1 MEDDRPQDWQ
11 LPPAPA
17 SGQIGYYWA
26 MPKFTVSTRFGTVDV
41 EADTQPSTAEVE
53 AYMSSQSN
61 QQQAKDTNTAV
72 VNANQP
78 SLTNMVIG
86 MGIEG
91 LFSVGGTILGGLAGG
106 AAGTAAAPGLGTLAG
121 ATKGAIAGGALGG
134 ATGSY
139 LRQLWERSTGSDK
152 PISGG
157 QIVGS
162 AVLGTI
168 PGAVGAKTVAKSA
181 GYVVPIVFRSAQ
193 GALTAASAETIEKA
207 IDENRLPTWDEIKL
221 PLAVGAVAGGTLG
234 AVEKRYITS
243 GNLIANPVAAQAAQA
258 STGLGVGA
266 YVYNSEREK
275 GNTNALPTAVAYGLA
290 TYGGTHIPSIIANS
304 GKQLVQGGKRVLG
317 GPESIVGDPV
327 VHRNYELQAAYK
339 GSRADSADFNKLIS
353 DLVAK
358 DPDPAKAAADVLSV
372 MDGRMSSNNLS
383 ADLKQAMDTLYGLR
397 AENAKNL
404 VALYPNMSKT
414 LAKRITDNGGDYT
427 RIGYMAFNEKAK
439 RGVDWD
445 TPVARADFMKEL
457 ADGFEAEAKKKKA
470 PISRAQ
476 AEAYADNY
484 MKEMV
489 KDVSLIYSGGDI
501 DKSMIGGLSS
511 PLKKKK
517 DLSSAARAWL
527 GKVED
532 PGLIAEI
539 SLNAQDRLIIQA
551 KYDRDLADFLL
562 TSGIGTKADTSQM
575 GDDFVL
581 MVKGDT
587 PVMHSPLAGI
597 KVPRAWAEAHEE
609 LQSPHLFGD
618 NSVMKAI
625 LSFSGFS
632 KAMKTVGNLP
642 EAFAPQM
649 FGNLAFAAS
658 AGAVNPISL
667 WTGLRKSAYSYGWR
681 GGNMTTDQ
689 KLKQMQEFKRL
700 RELNILRGGA
710 EVEELRGLTQSAT
723 QTTRYKRW
731 MDKASNAYGFPDT
744 AVRYAIYNNFLEEIK
759 QLGPEGAIFLSGK
772 EGVKLTGTG
781 LDQFERLAAALTS
794 NQYQTYDKIN
804 RRFKQLSAAGA
815 ANAFGAF
822 EYEVV
827 RNFKNMLVHNK
838 RLLELSLTATN
849 PDTRKAAAKQFAKR
863 AMSMSAVAGVTAGV
877 AVAGNRMFG
886 TSEQEEQAMRLI
898 SPSFDQYKTNIYKI
912 NEDGKS
918 FTYAPINYLMPY
930 ANMMGTMLEAY
941 KGGNPMPYLKTTFLG
956 DDIGPLFTSATEAV
970 TNTYYNTQVAIT
982 EPRDNVKL
990 AERLVTRAFLP
1001 QFVVGTLA
1009 RTEKAILGETN
1020 KLGTKY
1026 TLEDQLKRFGGY
1038 RANTMDILGS
1048 ASVRI
1053 RDIAQP
1059 MGQELTGYKR
1069 ILKGAYD
1076 ETTEQYRGLNEEQVY
1091 NERNTRYLEAQ
1102 RGLGDIYRS
1111 LKLLSERGGY
1121 GDNEIINSFRA
1132 AGVPNRIIAAA
1143 VFGYQVPMTRGIHE
1157 SHSDIIDGIMSD
1169 PAKRSRAREIINGM
1183 AGSDKVMR
1191 KSLMESYQNHLIEEK
1206 RGVSNVTRLFAGM
1219 SVGDGER
1226 ANNIL
1231 QAMSTYVNAGS
1242 PEVANAFK
1250 RQLTRAGVVTPD
1262 VEIQIRQK
1270 LAGRP

>member
-1 MEDDRPQDWQ
+1 
-11 LPPAPA
+11 
-17 SGQIGYYWA
+17 
-26 MPKFTVSTRFGTVDV
+26 MPKFTVSTRYGTVDV
-41 EADTQPSTAEVE
+41 EAETQPSTDEVE
-53 AYMSSQSN
+53 SYMAAQSG
-61 QQQAKDTNTAV
+61 QQKAQESNTAI
-72 VNANQP
+72 VNSKEP
-78 SLTNMVIG
+78 SLTDMVIG

-91 LFSVGGTILGGLAGG
+91 VASVGGSILGGLTG
-106 AAGTAAAPGLGTLAG
+106 AALGTGVAPGPGTVAG
-121 ATKGAIAGGALGG
+121 AVKGAMAGGALGG

-139 LRQLWERSTGSDK
+139 LRQLWEQAAGSDK

-162 AVLGTI
+162 AILGTI
-168 PGAVGAKTVAKSA
+168 PGAIGAKTVAKSA
-181 GYVVPIVFRSAQ
+181 GYSIPIVFRTAQ
-193 GALTAASAETIEKA
+193 GAVTAASAEVVEKA
-207 IDENRLPTWDEIKL
+207 IDENRLPTWDEIKV
-221 PLAVGAVAGGTLG
+221 PLAVGAVGGGALG
-234 AVEKRYITS
+234 GIEKRYITN
-243 GNLIANPVAAQAAQA
+243 GNLIANPIAAQTAQVG
-258 STGLGVGA
+258 TGFGVGA
-266 YVYNSEREK
+266 YVYNNEREK

-290 TYGGTHIPSIIANS
+290 TYGGTHIPSIIAQS
-304 GKQLVQGGKRVLG
+304 GKQAAQLGKRVVG

-327 VHRNYELQAAYK
+327 VHMNYEFQGALK
-339 GSRADSADFNKLIS
+339 GSRSDNADWNKLIS
-353 DLVAK
+353 DLANK
-358 DPDPAKAAADVLSV
+358 EPDPTQAAADILSV
-372 MDGRMSSNNLS
+372 MEGRMSPNNLS
-383 ADLKQAMDTLYGLR
+383 PELKLAMEQLHTLR
-397 AENAKNL
+397 AENAKNI
-404 VALYPNMSKT
+404 VTLYPNMADSLGK
-414 LAKRITDNGGDYT
+414 KITDNGGDYT

-445 TPVARADFMKEL
+445 TPQARAAFMTEL
-457 ADGFEAEAKKKKA
+457 ADGFEAEAVKKKS
-470 PISRAQ
+470 PITRQQ

-489 KDVSLIYSGGDI
+489 RDVSLITSGGDI

-511 PLKKKK
+511 PLKARK
-517 DLSSAARAWL
+517 DLSPRARDWL
-527 GKVED
+527 GKVDD
-532 PGLIAEI
+532 PGLVAEI
-539 SLNAQDRLIIQA
+539 TLNAQERLIIQA
-551 KYDRDLADFLL
+551 KHDKELADFLL
-562 TSGIGTKADTSQM
+562 NSGIGTKADTSQM
-575 GDDFVL
+575 GEDY
-581 MVKGDT
+581 VKLVSGDQ
-587 PVMHSPLAGI
+587 PVTHSALAGI
-597 KVPRAWAEAHEE
+597 KVPKVWADAHQE

-618 NSVMKAI
+618 NGVMKAI

-658 AGAVNPISL
+658 AGAVNPITL

-681 GGNMTTDQ
+681 GGNMGTKE
-689 KLKQMQEFKRL
+689 KLAQMKEFKRL
-700 RELNILRGGA
+700 RELNVLRGGA

-723 QTTRYKRW
+723 QTTRYKKW

-744 AVRYAIYNNFLEEIK
+744 AVRYSIYQNFLQEMKE
-759 QLGPEGAIFLSGK
+759 LGPEGAIFFSGK
-772 EGVKLTGTG
+772 EKMKLNGTG
-781 LDQFERLAAALTS
+781 LDQFERLAAGLTS

-804 RRFKQLSAAGA
+804 RRFKQMSAAGV
-815 ANAFGAF
+815 ANAFGSF
-822 EYEVV
+822 EYEVI

-849 PDTRKAAAKQFAKR
+849 QQTRTAAAKQFAKR

-886 TSEQEEQAMRLI
+886 TSEKEEDAMRLI

-912 NEDGKS
+912 SEDGKK

-930 ANMMGTMLEAY
+930 ANMMGTMLAAY
-941 KGGNPMPYLKTTFLG
+941 KGENPMPYLKTTFLG

-990 AERLVTRAFLP
+990 MERLITRAFLP

-1009 RTEKAILGETN
+1009 RTEKAIMGETN
-1020 KLGTKY
+1020 KLGTVY
-1026 TLEDQLKRFGGY
+1026 TLDDQLKRFGGY

-1091 NERNTRYLEAQ
+1091 NERNTRYLRAQ
-1102 RGLGDIYRS
+1102 QDLNSIYRS
-1111 LKLLSERGGY
+1111 LKLLSERGGFD
-1121 GDNEIINSFRA
+1121 DNRIIDSFRA
-1132 AGVPNRIIAAA
+1132 AGVPNRVIAAA
-1143 VFGYQVPMTRGIHE
+1143 IFGYQVPMTRGISE

-1169 PAKRSRAREIINGM
+1169 PQKRPQARELIKNI
-1183 AGSDKVMR
+1183 AGSDRMMLS
-1191 KSLMESYQNHLIEEK
+1191 SLMNSYQNHLVEEK
-1206 RGVSNVTRLFAGM
+1206 RGVTNITRLFAGM
-1219 SVGDGER
+1219 SVGDKER
-1226 ANNIL
+1226 ADNIIK
-1231 QAMSTYVNAGS
+1231 AMSTYVDAGA
-1242 PEVANAFK
+1242 PEVAQAFK
-1250 RQLTRAGVVTPD
+1250 RQLVKSGVVTPE
-1262 VEIQIRQK
+1262 VELQIRQK

>member
-1 MEDDRPQDWQ
+1 
-11 LPPAPA
+11 
-17 SGQIGYYWA
+17 

-53 AYMSSQSN
+53 AYMASQSN
-61 QQQAKDTNTAV
+61 QQQAQATNTAV
-72 VNANQP
+72 VNAKQP
-78 SLTNMVIG
+78 SLTDMVIG

-91 LFSVGGTILGGLAGG
+91 VASIGGTILGGLAGG
-106 AAGTAAAPGLGTLAG
+106 AAGTGVAPGPGTLAG
-121 ATKGAIAGGALGG
+121 AAKGAMVGGALGG
-134 ATGSY
+134 AAGSY
-139 LRQLWERSTGSDK
+139 LRQLWERATGSDK

-168 PGAVGAKTVAKSA
+168 PGAVGAQTVAKSA
-181 GYVVPIVFRSAQ
+181 GYSIPIVFRTAQ
-193 GALTAASAETIEKA
+193 GALTAASAEVVEKA
-207 IDENRLPTWDEIKL
+207 IDENRLPTWEEIKM

-234 AVEKRYITS
+234 AIEKRYITS
-243 GNLIANPVAAQAAQA
+243 GNLIANPVAAQAAQGA
-258 STGLGVGA
+258 TGFGVGA
-266 YVYNSEREK
+266 YVYNNEREK

-290 TYGGTHIPSIIANS
+290 TYGGTHIPSIIARS
-304 GKQLVQGGKRVLG
+304 GQEVAQGAKRVVG
-317 GPESIVGDPV
+317 GPESIVGDPI

-339 GSRADSADFNKLIS
+339 GARADSADFNKLIS

-383 ADLKQAMDTLYGLR
+383 ADLKQAMDRLYGLR
-397 AENAKNL
+397 ADNAKNI
-404 VALYPNMSKT
+404 VDLYPNMSDALKT
-414 LAKRITDNGGDYT
+414 RITDNSGDYT

-445 TPVARADFMKEL
+445 TPQARATFMKEL
-457 ADGFEAEAKKKKA
+457 ADGFETEAKKKKA
-470 PISRAQ
+470 PITRDQ

-517 DLSSAARAWL
+517 DLSPAARDWL
-527 GKVED
+527 GKVDD

-539 SLNAQDRLIIQA
+539 SLNAQDRLVIQA
-551 KYDRDLADFLL
+551 KYDRDLSDFLL

-575 GDDFVL
+575 GQDYVL
-581 MVKGDT
+581 LVKGDK

-597 KVPRAWAEAHEE
+597 KVPKAWADAHEE

-618 NSVMKAI
+618 NGVMKAI
-625 LSFSGFS
+625 LGFSGFS

-658 AGAVNPISL
+658 AGAVNPITL

-681 GGNMTTDQ
+681 GGNLTTDQ

-700 RELNILRGGA
+700 RELGVLRGGA

-723 QTTRYKRW
+723 QTTRYKKW

-744 AVRYAIYNNFLEEIK
+744 AVRYSIYNNFLEEIK

-772 EGVKLTGTG
+772 EGVKLKGTG
-781 LDQFERLAAALTS
+781 VEQFERLAAALTS

-804 RRFKQLSAAGA
+804 RRFKQLSAAGV

-849 PDTRKAAAKQFAKR
+849 QDTRKAAAKQFAKR

-886 TSEQEEQAMRLI
+886 TSEKEEQAMRLI

-930 ANMMGTMLEAY
+930 ANMMGTMLAAY
-941 KGGNPMPYLKTTFLG
+941 KGENPMPYLKTTFLG
-956 DDIGPLFTSATEAV
+956 DDIGPLFTSVTEAV

-982 EPRDNVKL
+982 EPRDNLKL
-990 AERLVTRAFLP
+990 IERLATRAFLP

-1048 ASVRI
+1048 AAVRI
-1053 RDIAQP
+1053 RDISQP

-1076 ETTEQYRGLNEEQVY
+1076 ETTQQYRGLNEEQVY

-1121 GDNEIINSFRA
+1121 GDNEIIDSFRA

-1143 VFGYQVPMTRGIHE
+1143 VFGYQVPMKRGIHE
-1157 SHSDIIDGIMSD
+1157 SHSDIIDSIMSD
-1169 PAKRSRAREIINGM
+1169 PARRPNVREIIDGM
-1183 AGSDKVMR
+1183 AGDDKTMR
-1191 KSLMESYQNHLIEEK
+1191 KSLLESYTNHIIEEK
-1206 RGVSNVTRLFAGM
+1206 RGVTNVSRLFAGM

-1226 ANNIL
+1226 ADNII
-1231 QAMSTYVNAGS
+1231 QAMSTYINAGS
-1242 PEVANAFK
+1242 PEVAEAFK
-1250 RQLTRAGVVTPD
+1250 RQLVRAGVVTGD
-1262 VEIQIRQK
+1262 VERQIRQK
-1270 LAGRP
+1270 LEDRP